1 MSLSQ
6 EADRREPTE
15 VFAVVVTYE
24 PDGVLLRALFDALGP
39 QVQRIYIVDNSEQQ
53 PLAQSTF
60 PEAVLLTMP
69 ANVGIATAQNLG
81 AARAFADGA
90 TDVVFFDQDSEPM
103 PGMIAAQLD
112 ARAKAENLGFRVA
125 AVGPLFWDE
134 RWSNEDF
141 PVRLGFRQLPAR
153 PWNGHPFCPA
163 AFVIASGALISR
175 KAWALV
181 GDNEDELF
189 IDCVDVE
196 WCFRA
201 KSLGLQ
207 SLVALGARMRHQA
220 ADDRLRLVWRDVQYH
235 SPLRQYYYYR
245 NASVLLRRRYVPV
258 GWKLRVTMACAA
270 KFVAFS
276 LFSQQG
282 KAQAAAMTRG
292 VWHGLT
298 GRLGRLQG

>member
-1 MSLSQ
+1 MSFAP
-6 EADRREPTE
+6 EVDRSGPARI
-15 VFAVVVTYE
+15 FAVVVTYE
-24 PDGVLLRALFDALGP
+24 PDGALLRALFDALEP
-39 QVQRIYIVDNSEQQ
+39 QVQRIYIVDNSEQR
-53 PLAQSTF
+53 PLPQDTF
-60 PEAVLLTMP
+60 PEAVLMTMQ

-81 AARAFADGA
+81 AARAFAEGA

-103 PGMIAAQLD
+103 PGMIAAQVD
-112 ARAKAENLGFRVA
+112 ARAQAERLGFRVA

-134 RWSNEDF
+134 RWSNDDF
-141 PVRLGFRQLPAR
+141 PVRLGFRQRPAR
-153 PWNGHPFCPA
+153 PWRGHPFCPV
-163 AFVIASGALISR
+163 AFVIASGALISQD
-175 KAWALV
+175 AWALV
-181 GDNEDELF
+181 GGNEDGFF

-201 KSLGLQ
+201 KSLGLV

-220 ADDRLRLVWRDVQYH
+220 ADDRLRMLGRDVQYH

-258 GWKLRVTMACAA
+258 GWKLRVSLACAA

-298 GRLGRLQG
+298 GRLGRLQA